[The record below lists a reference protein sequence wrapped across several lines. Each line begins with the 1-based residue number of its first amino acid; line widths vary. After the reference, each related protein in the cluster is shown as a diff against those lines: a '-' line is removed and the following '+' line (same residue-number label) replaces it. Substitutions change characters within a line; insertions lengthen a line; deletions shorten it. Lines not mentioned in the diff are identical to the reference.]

1 MNLHHIPIDDSQT
14 CLPFLYW
21 IPKMHKT
28 PSKQRFI
35 AASHSC
41 TTKPLSKMITFCLK
55 LIQNTCTNF
64 CKVINKT
71 RGFNRMWIVN
81 NSVEVLDQISGCN
94 KRNKVRN
101 VRTYDFSTLYTSIPH
116 KSLKEQ
122 LTWVINQCFN
132 ESSRKF
138 IRIDKYSANWSK
150 TRGKTNTT
158 WNKDELINHMKWL
171 ISNIYVVC
179 GDSLFK
185 QVIGIPMGTDCAP
198 FLANLYLYSYEYQ
211 WLVKKYENKEFDI
224 LRKFNYCFRYIDD
237 LLCINN
243 DQFMDSVMKE
253 IYPKELSLTSDNAV
267 LKAHYLD
274 LDLDIVHDKIEYKLF
289 DKRDAFGFSI
299 VNFPDLSGNIPNK
312 QSYGVFVS
320 QLIRYARCC
329 QHLKD
334 FVDRTKLLIEKLTNQ
349 GFKRHLLKNTF
360 KKFSIEHYELL
371 FKYSVSSTTIFCL

>member
-1 MNLHHIPIDDSQT
+1 
-14 CLPFLYW
+14 
-21 IPKMHKT
+21 
-28 PSKQRFI
+28 
-35 AASHSC
+35 
-41 TTKPLSKMITFCLK
+41 
-55 LIQNTCTNF
+55 
-64 CKVINKT
+64 
-71 RGFNRMWIVN
+71 
-81 NSVEVLDQISGCN
+81 
-94 KRNKVRN
+94 
-101 VRTYDFSTLYTSIPH
+101 
-116 KSLKEQ
+116 
-122 LTWVINQCFN
+122 
-132 ESSRKF
+132 
-138 IRIDKYSANWSK
+138 
-150 TRGKTNTT
+150 
-158 WNKDELINHMKWL
+158 MKWL
-171 ISNIYVVC
+171 INNIYDVC
-179 GDSLFK
+179 GDSLFR

-211 WLVKKYENKEFDI
+211 WLIKKYENKEFDI

-267 LKAHYLD
+267 LKAHYLN
-274 LDLDIVHDKIEYKLF
+274 LDLYIFHDKIEYKLF

-334 FVDRTKLLIEKLTNQ
+334 FVDRTKLLIDKLTNQ

-371 FKYSVSSTTIFCL
+371 FKYNVPSTSIFCEIC

>member
-1 MNLHHIPIDDSQT
+1 MNLHNIPIDDSQA

-138 IRIDKYSANWSK
+138 IRIDNYSANWSQ
-150 TRGKTNTT
+150 TMLPGIRTN
-158 WNKDELINHMKWL
+158 
-171 ISNIYVVC
+171 
-179 GDSLFK
+179 
-185 QVIGIPMGTDCAP
+185 
-198 FLANLYLYSYEYQ
+198 
-211 WLVKKYENKEFDI
+211 
-224 LRKFNYCFRYIDD
+224 
-237 LLCINN
+237 
-243 DQFMDSVMKE
+243 
-253 IYPKELSLTSDNAV
+253 
-267 LKAHYLD
+267 
-274 LDLDIVHDKIEYKLF
+274 
-289 DKRDAFGFSI
+289 
-299 VNFPDLSGNIPNK
+299 
-312 QSYGVFVS
+312 
-320 QLIRYARCC
+320 
-329 QHLKD
+329 
-334 FVDRTKLLIEKLTNQ
+334 
-349 GFKRHLLKNTF
+349 
-360 KKFSIEHYELL
+360 
-371 FKYSVSSTTIFCL
+371 